1 MSELKY
7 NYDLDPGNLDSSHGK
22 LLNLVV
28 EESRVLELGCAT
40 GYMTRYMKEILHCR
54 VTCVEIDPKAAE
66 LARAFCEKMII
77 GDVESLDLPSGLP
90 EKAYDIILMADVLE
104 HLKDAKGLLV
114 RLREILAPGGFL
126 LISIPNG
133 VHGSVALELLDG
145 KADYRDTGLLD
156 NTHLH
161 FFDKQSF
168 AQTLD
173 AAGYLISHLDRI
185 IVHPKDT
192 ELKTLWEKYP
202 REITAYMEKVN
213 PEFKTYQFVIKAFP
227 TTLDGWKTGL
237 EHAVASQKTIR
248 RDIENRMDAVQKDL
262 DWHKNE
268 IQRLNR
274 ELGDKE
280 EKYSRLLAGER
291 TRLETEIKA
300 LHKAYKGEI
309 QRLEKEHALT
319 VEGYSREMERVGKE
333 WQGRMEQAKR
343 GWQAQTDRISNEFKA
358 DKEGYESQI
367 LNLEKEME
375 TVHQGY
381 QAEIDR
387 MHQEIKKRIRAYD
400 AAKNDFNGLEAHA
413 GLLQQELDLVHGSL
427 AWRLLN
433 RYRRMLDRFLPE
445 NSRRRRLYRLS
456 ILAPVVLFREGPGAF
471 FRKIAQRVPGRR
483 EKQRPV
489 VSFDLE
495 FPVQESV
502 EISIVIPV
510 YNKVDYT
517 YRCLKSIIEDS
528 HTQIPYE
535 VIVVDNASSDN
546 TADLLRNT
554 KGLIPI
560 INQENKGFVG
570 ACNMGA
576 DKARGRYILFLNN
589 DTQVTEGWLDSL
601 LKPFEED
608 KNVGITGAKLLY
620 PDGTLQEAGNI
631 IWQDASGWNYGRG
644 GDPDC
649 PAYCYEKEVDYCSGA
664 CLMIPAVLWR
674 KAGGFDQRYAPAYY
688 EDTDL
693 CFTIRKLG
701 YKVIYQP
708 LAKVVHYEGITAG
721 TDINTG
727 FKRFQQENHK
737 KFFEKWKEVLAQQ
750 HYKGPDDLFYAR
762 QRCYGKTIL
771 VVDHYAP
778 TFDRDSG
785 SLRMFSIL
793 KILSRSGHQVVF
805 WPENRAFNEYT
816 QHLQNIGVEVL
827 YGDIRFDEYMRENGR
842 FFDLI
847 VFSRPH
853 VAVNMIYHA
862 RTFSKARIV
871 YDTVDLHFLREER
884 RAKFDAACD
893 VGYWKQIE
901 FFLADM
907 ADDILVVSDVEKAT
921 LEAHGYKDKVQV
933 ISNVHEI
940 IGASKPFEERR
951 GLLFIGGFMHTPN
964 EDGMIWFI
972 EKIFPKIQQAI
983 DGITC
988 TIVGSHPTDAIR
1000 SLAGAGIEITGYVPD
1015 VSSYFEDSRVF
1026 ISPLRYGAGV
1036 KGKIGQ
1042 SLSFGLPVV
1051 TTPIGAEGMG
1061 AVDGENMLVAEDE
1074 NGFAEKVIQLYHD
1087 QILWEKLS
1095 VKGMDLIE
1103 ERFSPRVIK
1112 KGLDELLGRVREKG
1126 PRGN

>member
-1 MSELKY
+1 MADLKY
-7 NYDLDPGNLDSSHGK
+7 NYGLDPDNHDSSHGK
-22 LLNLVV
+22 LLDMV
-28 EESRVLELGCAT
+28 EKGAMVLELGCAT
-40 GYMTRYMKEILHCR
+40 GYMTKVMKERLDCR
-54 VTCVEIDPKAAE
+54 VTCVEIDEKAAE
-66 LARAFCEKMII
+66 IALPFCENMIV
-77 GDVESLDLPSGLP
+77 GDVESLNLQSGLP
-90 EKAYDIILMADVLE
+90 ESSYDIILMADVLE
-104 HLKDAKGLLV
+104 HLKDAQGLLV

-133 VHGSVALELLDG
+133 VHGSVALEFLDG

-173 AAGYLISHLDRI
+173 AAGYLISHLDRV

-227 TTLDGWKTGL
+227 TTLDGWKKGL
-237 EHAVASQKTIR
+237 EHAVESQKKIR
-248 RDIENRMDAVQKDL
+248 RGIENKIDAVQKDL

-268 IQRLNR
+268 IRRLNY

-280 EKYSRLLAGER
+280 DTYSRLLAGER

-300 LHKAYKGEI
+300 LHKAYRGEI
-309 QRLEKEHALT
+309 QRLEKEYALA
-319 VEGYSREMERVGKE
+319 VETYSCEMERAGKE
-333 WQGRMEQAKR
+333 WQDQR
-343 GWQAQTDRISNEFKA
+343 DRISNEFMA
-358 DKEGYESQI
+358 DKEGYETKI
-367 LNLEKEME
+367 LTLEKEIAQI
-375 TVHQGY
+375 HQGY

-387 MHQEIKKRIRAYD
+387 MHQEIKKGIRAYD
-400 AAKNDFNGLEAHA
+400 AVKNDFHGLEAHA
-413 GLLQQELDLVHGSL
+413 GRLQQELDLVHGSL
-427 AWRLLN
+427 AWRFLN

-445 NSRRRRLYRLS
+445 NSWRRRLYRLS

-471 FRKIAQRVPGRR
+471 FRKIAQRVPGKRG
-483 EKQRPV
+483 KQQPA

-510 YNKVDYT
+510 YNKVDYS
-517 YRCLKSIIEDS
+517 YRCLKSIIEKS
-528 HTQIPYE
+528 NTQIPYE
-535 VIVVDNASSDN
+535 VIVVDNGSSDN

-554 KGLIPI
+554 KGLTPI
-560 INQENKGFVG
+560 INEENKGFVG

-601 LKPFEED
+601 IKPFEED

-664 CLMIPAVLWR
+664 CLMIPAELWR

-708 LAKVVHYEGITAG
+708 LAKVVHYEGITSG

-737 KFFEKWKEVLAQQ
+737 KFFDKWKEVLAQQ

-762 QRCYGKTIL
+762 QRRHGKTIL

-805 WPENRAFNEYT
+805 WPENRAFNDYVR
-816 QHLQNIGVEVL
+816 HLQGIGVEVL

-847 VFSRPH
+847 IFSRPH

-884 RAKFDAACD
+884 RAKFDAGCD
-893 VGYWKQIE
+893 AGYWKQIE

-907 ADDILVVSDVEKAT
+907 ADDILVVSDVEKTT
-921 LEAHGYKDKVQV
+921 LEAHGYKDKVHV

-940 IGASKPFEERR
+940 IGASTPFEKRR

-964 EDGMIWFI
+964 EDAMIWFI

-983 DGITC
+983 EGITC
-988 TIVGSHPTDAIR
+988 TIVGSHPTDAVR
-1000 SLAGAGIEITGYVPD
+1000 SLAGADIEITGYVSD
-1015 VSSYFEDSRVF
+1015 VSSYFENSRVF

-1061 AVDGENMLVAEDE
+1061 AVDGENMLVAKDE
-1074 NGFAEKVIQLYHD
+1074 NQFAEKVIQLYHD

-1095 VKGMDLIE
+1095 AKGMDLIE

-1112 KGLDELLGRVREKG
+1112 KGLDDLLGRIEEKG
-1126 PRGN
+1126 SCGD